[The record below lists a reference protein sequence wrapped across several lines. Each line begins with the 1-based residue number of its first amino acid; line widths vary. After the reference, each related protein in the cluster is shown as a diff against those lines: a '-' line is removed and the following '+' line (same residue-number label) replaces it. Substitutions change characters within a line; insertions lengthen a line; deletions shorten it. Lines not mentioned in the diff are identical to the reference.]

1 MPRVAVP
8 LRLVVLVVILALRS
22 VVGKGVPYQDRRE
35 PVAAGIH
42 RLGHLVR
49 VNFVAASA
57 IVAPGAWASDLVP
70 SLAPLTRVR
79 RQAMHWFP
87 LKDAEAYSP
96 ERFPVFI
103 WHHWSGVVD
112 YFYGFPY
119 LPGEVS
125 MKMATEQCDVDTTAD
140 EVDRRVDA
148 VESDEFFERHVKR
161 RLGGVSSRAVRSV
174 ACMYT
179 VTPNGGFVVEETSPG
194 LIVASACS
202 GHGFKHS
209 AALGEALADKACGG
223 GIGII
228 GVGGAP

>member
-1 MPRVAVP
+1 
-8 LRLVVLVVILALRS
+8 
-22 VVGKGVPYQDRRE
+22 
-35 PVAAGIH
+35 
-42 RLGHLVR
+42 
-49 VNFVAASA
+49 
-57 IVAPGAWASDLVP
+57 
-70 SLAPLTRVR
+70 
-79 RQAMHWFP
+79 
-87 LKDAEAYSP
+87 
-96 ERFPVFI
+96 
-103 WHHWSGVVD
+103 
-112 YFYGFPY
+112 
-119 LPGEVS
+119 

-223 GIGII
+223 GSGSSASAALL
-228 GVGGAP
+228 GQVRLDGPAQGPAAALVLGLAAFTFATRKG